1 MAQKFQED
9 NFNVEVLNA
18 TEPVMVD
25 FYADW
30 CGPCKMMAPIIEE
43 LSEEYRDIIKVGK
56 INIDDN
62 MNLAQKYRVLSIPTI
77 MIFVDGE
84 AKESLVG
91 AVIKE
96 KLVELIQKYKI
107 G

>member
-91 AVIKE
+91 AVSKE

>member
-43 LSEEYRDIIKVGK
+43 LSEEYKDIIKVGK

-84 AKESLVG
+84 AKESSVG
-91 AVIKE
+91 AVSKE

-107 G
+107 

>member
-1 MAQKFQED
+1 MALKFQED

-43 LSEEYRDIIKVGK
+43 LSEEYKDIIKIGK
-56 INIDDN
+56 LNIDEN

-84 AKESLVG
+84 AKESSVG
-91 AVIKE
+91 AVSKD
-96 KLVELIQKYKI
+96 KLVEMIQKYKV

>member
-25 FYADW
+25 FFADW
-30 CGPCKMMAPIIEE
+30 CGPCKMMAPIIDE
-43 LSEEYRDIIKVGK
+43 LSEEYKDIVKIGKV
-56 INIDDN
+56 NIDDN

-84 AKESLVG
+84 AKESVVG
-91 AVIKE
+91 AVSKD
-96 KLVELIQKYKI
+96 KLVEIIQKYKI

>member
-18 TEPVMVD
+18 TEPVLVD

-30 CGPCKMMAPIIEE
+30 CGPCKMMAPIIDE
-43 LSEEYRDIIKVGK
+43 LSEEYKGIIKVGK
-56 INIDDN
+56 VNIDES
-62 MNLAQKYRVLSIPTI
+62 MNLAQKYRVLSIPTV

-84 AKESLVG
+84 DKEASVG
-91 AVIKE
+91 AVSKE
-96 KLVELIQKYKI
+96 KLVEMIQKYKV